1 MWALL
6 PIKLGRTFFMLLLLK
21 TYFVQLEVEFKINLN
36 SSNLNGTVIQQIIC
50 KKYHTNTDRTIE
62 MVVDIFKEK

>member
-1 MWALL
+1 
-6 PIKLGRTFFMLLLLK
+6 MLLLLK